1 MGVTFQNGREI
12 SLCDTCGLWHKLAV
26 SELMSALMK
35 GENLT
40 TAQLMALQRDGRPDE
55 VCRCEDPIP
64 SRTHPYA
71 VNWCCYEPRWI
82 QQSL

>member
-1 MGVTFQNGREI
+1 MVTYQNGREI
-12 SLCDTCGLWHKLAV
+12 PLCNTCGLWHKLAV
-26 SELMSALMK
+26 SELMSKLMK

-55 VCRCEDPIP
+55 VCRCVDI
-64 SRTHPYA
+64 PYA